1 VVFLEKERNI
11 QLHSSSRR
19 KEKQKANF
27 TKRASASSTDFDFYN
42 SLRKSR
48 QEVAL

>member
-19 KEKQKANF
+19 RKEKANF
-27 TKRASASSTDFDFYN
+27 TKRASASTDFDFYY